1 MIHLRSVSLMRER
14 IGAASGYPFE
24 LPLLRELNELPLA
37 SPVTIFVGEN
47 GTGKSTLLEGIAAA
61 VGAIT
66 VGAESILTDRTLAS
80 ARALAKCLRL
90 TWQKKTARGFFLRS
104 EDFFSY
110 AKRLSEMRTEMEGR
124 LEELKEEYRDRSILA
139 QSQVVTPYRN
149 SLHAMEQ
156 RYGRDLDAN
165 SHGESY
171 LKLFQAR
178 LVPNGLYLMDEPEAA
193 LSPTRQLAFI
203 AMVKDA
209 VAEGGQFIIAT
220 HSPILMAQPEAT
232 IYSFDQL
239 PPASVAYEDLEH
251 VQLMKAFLNCPEQ
264 FLRRL

>member
-1 MIHLRSVSLMRER
+1 MKHLRAVRVDRDR
-14 IGAASGYPFE
+14 IRAASGYPFE
-24 LPLLRELNELPLA
+24 LPLLRELNELSLEA
-37 SPVTIFVGEN
+37 DVTIFVGEN
-47 GTGKSTLLEGIAAA
+47 GAGKSTLLEGIAAA

-66 VGAESILTDRTLAS
+66 VGAESILTDPTLAS

-90 TWQKKTARGFFLRS
+90 AWQKKTARGFFLRS

-110 AKRLSEMRTEMEGR
+110 AKRLAAMRGEMEDR
-124 LEELKEEYRDRSILA
+124 LEELEEEYRDRSILA
-139 QSQVVTPYRN
+139 QNLVKMPFRS
-149 SLHAMEQ
+149 SLNAMEQ
-156 RYGRDLDAN
+156 RYGRDLDGR

-171 LKLFQAR
+171 LQLFEAR

-203 AMVKDA
+203 AMIKDA
-209 VAEGGQFIIAT
+209 VTEGGQFIIAT
-220 HSPILMAQPEAT
+220 HSPILMAYPGAT
-232 IYSFDQL
+232 IYSFDRL
-239 PPASVAYEDLEH
+239 PPVPVTYDELEH